1 MNDQEKKDLPISKF
15 SEWGK
20 LGGRPIK
27 NYKMSK
33 VISFRL
39 TPKEFAEI
47 EVKAKNKKM
56 IIAEYCRVILNEREI
71 PNVEQNKTLIK
82 YANNFSKIK
91 NYMQMGIFNESE
103 KKRQID
109 EIEVLIS
116 EMRSLIKW
124 L

>member
-1 MNDQEKKDLPISKF
+1 MEENKF
-15 SEWGK
+15 KVWGK
-20 LGGRPIK
+20 LGGRPKVDHRMKMQVNIRFTVDDYNKLLKKAQEK
-27 NYKMSK
+27 NMETS
-33 VISFRL
+33 
-39 TPKEFAEI
+39 A
-47 EVKAKNKKM
+47 
-56 IIAEYCRVILNEREI
+56 YCRIVLSEKEI
-71 PNVEQNKTLIK
+71 PNVEQNKTLMR

-103 KKRQID
+103 KKRLID